1 MPEGCLRPFGIK
13 RFFGR
18 SENAVKTR
26 IRIAVSVYVPI
37 MRKRLKID
45 TNLYTILQILLVFP
59 FEEIQLKQLLRSG
72 ADSPGHY
79 QTN

>member
-1 MPEGCLRPFGIK
+1 MFR
-13 RFFGR
+13 
-18 SENAVKTR
+18 
-26 IRIAVSVYVPI
+26 I

-45 TNLYTILQILLVFP
+45 TNLYTILQILLVIP
-59 FEEIQLKQLLRSG
+59 FEKIELKQPLRSG